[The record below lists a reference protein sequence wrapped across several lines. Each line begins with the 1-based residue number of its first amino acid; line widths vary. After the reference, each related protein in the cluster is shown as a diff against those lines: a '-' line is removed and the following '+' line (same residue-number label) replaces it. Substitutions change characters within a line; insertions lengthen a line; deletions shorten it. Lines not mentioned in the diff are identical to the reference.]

1 MWFWRG
7 RAAARSGVWWTTG
20 DFPTH
25 EGCRVEPLIDGHAA
39 MLSMCMAFLSAKR
52 SILLTAWD
60 IRADLPMVRGEDLL
74 LNSEAARAERGLLAR
89 LQSAGLSEEAL
100 AFWAQ
105 GKLTVADVLGF
116 AAARG
121 VRVGVL
127 LWDGYQAGMHLTN
140 NPREEAKRLGA
151 VGVEVLL
158 DSSSR
163 AITHLAQSLH
173 QKCAVVDSR
182 VAFVG
187 GVDLTRHEGGD
198 YDRWDTHTH
207 ACSSEERTTGRSAP
221 SHPWHDIHTQ
231 LEGPI
236 VGDVERNIIQRWNS
250 VAARQRLG
258 AWPEPTGVALTQTA
272 TGVSAQIVRTIP
284 PKTYSF
290 ARRGVSTIYHTY
302 LRAIASAAHYVYLES
317 QYLWMDVFAG
327 LDNTLWAGRDRRMKR
342 LLDMMASALD
352 RSVNVALVL
361 PDHPN
366 CGREFSDAAVTYI
379 REQISAAARERFTVF
394 TLGNSEGENGAM
406 RYRPV
411 YVHAKLAI
419 VDDRWWTVGSANL
432 NSRGMHADAEINVSA
447 LDPTGAKT
455 LRLRL
460 WQEHAHPQV
469 EDIPSLNDPVAG
481 LKVMRS
487 RARENFERVRKGKP
501 LVGHLLPYITHHEAR
516 AWDISHDREHG
527 WLDNLEG
534 GAGALPERYLARY
547 L

>member
-1 MWFWRG
+1 MWLWRG
-7 RAAARSGVWWTTG
+7 RATARTGVWWTTG
-20 DFPTH
+20 DFPAH

-39 MLSMCMAFLSAKR
+39 MLSMCMAFLSAKH
-52 SILLTAWD
+52 SILLAAWD
-60 IRADLPMVRGEDLL
+60 IRADLPMIRGDDLL
-74 LNSEAARAERGLLAR
+74 LDTESARAERGLLAR
-89 LQSAGLSEEAL
+89 LQSAGLDEEAV
-100 AFWAQ
+100 AYWKQ

-116 AAARG
+116 AAERG

-140 NPREEAKRLGA
+140 NPQDERKRLET

-158 DSSSR
+158 DGSSR
-163 AITHLAQSLH
+163 TITHLSQSLH
-173 QKCAVVDSR
+173 QKCAVVDGQ

-187 GVDLTRHEGGD
+187 GLDLTRHEGGD
-198 YDRWDTHTH
+198 YDRWDTHAH
-207 ACSSEERTTGRSAP
+207 ACSSAERTSGPSAP
-221 SHPWHDIHTQ
+221 SHPWHDIHTR

-236 VGDVERNIIQRWNS
+236 VGDVERNIVQRWND
-250 VAARQRLG
+250 VAARRRQ
-258 AWPEPTGVALTQTA
+258 ATWPVSSRVALPQTA
-272 TGVSAQIVRTIP
+272 TGESAQIVRTIP

-290 ARRGVSTIYHTY
+290 ARRGVSTIYHAY
-302 LRAIASAAHYVYLES
+302 LRAIASATSYVYLES

-342 LLDMMASALD
+342 LLDTMAGVLD
-352 RSVNVALVL
+352 RGVNVALVL

-366 CGREFSDAAVTYI
+366 CGREFSDAAITYI
-379 REQISAAARERFTVF
+379 RDQISPAARERFTVF
-394 TLGNSEGENGAM
+394 ALGNSEGEKDAI

-447 LDPTGAKT
+447 LDPTGART

-460 WQEHAHPQV
+460 WQEHSHAQV

-487 RARENFERVRKGKP
+487 RARENFERVRKGRP
-501 LVGHLLPYITHHEAR
+501 LVGHLLPYITHREAR

-534 GAGALPERYLARY
+534 GSGAQPERYLARY

>member
-1 MWFWRG
+1 
-7 RAAARSGVWWTTG
+7 
-20 DFPTH
+20 
-25 EGCRVEPLIDGHAA
+25 
-39 MLSMCMAFLSAKR
+39 MCTAFLSAKH
-52 SILLTAWD
+52 SILLAAWD
-60 IRADLPMVRGEDLL
+60 IRADLPMIRGDDLL
-74 LNSEAARAERGLLAR
+74 LDTESARAERGLLAR
-89 LQSAGLSEEAL
+89 LHSAGLDEAAL
-100 AFWAQ
+100 AYWKQ

-140 NPREEAKRLGA
+140 NPQEERKRLES

-158 DSSSR
+158 DGSSR
-163 AITHLAQSLH
+163 AITHLSQSLH
-173 QKCAVVDSR
+173 QKCAVVDGQ

-187 GVDLTRHEGGD
+187 GLDLTRHEGGD

-207 ACSSEERTTGRSAP
+207 ACSSVERTTARSAP
-221 SHPWHDIHTQ
+221 SHPWHDIHTR

-236 VGDVERNIIQRWNS
+236 VGDVERNIIQRWND
-250 VAARQRLG
+250 VAAGHRQA
-258 AWPEPTGVALTQTA
+258 AWSEPARVALPQTA

-290 ARRGVSTIYHTY
+290 ARRGVSTIYHAY
-302 LRAIASAAHYVYLES
+302 LRAIASATHYVYLES

-342 LLDMMASALD
+342 LLDALAGALD
-352 RSVNVALVL
+352 RGVNVALVL

-366 CGREFSDAAVTYI
+366 CGREFSDAGIIYI
-379 REQISAAARERFTVF
+379 RDQISPAARERFTVF
-394 TLGNSEGENGAM
+394 ALGNSEGEKDAI

-447 LDPTGAKT
+447 LDPAGART

-481 LKVMRS
+481 LKVLRS
-487 RARENFERVRKGKP
+487 RARENFERIRKGKP
-501 LVGHLLPYITHHEAR
+501 LSGHLLPYITHREAR